1 MYDMLCYVT
10 PWQETLATSILQSVS
25 DIIIISILHSGQSQE
40 VVLATGYNI

>member
-10 PWQETLATSILQSVS
+10 PWQETLATSILQPVS
-25 DIIIISILHSGQSQE
+25 DIIVISQE